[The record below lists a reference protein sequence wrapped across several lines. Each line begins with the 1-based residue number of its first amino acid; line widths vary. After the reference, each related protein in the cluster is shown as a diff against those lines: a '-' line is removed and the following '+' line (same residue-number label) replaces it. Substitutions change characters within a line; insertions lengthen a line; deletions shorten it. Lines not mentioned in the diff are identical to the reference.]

1 MVEFVWGSVG
11 AAVISEEAL
20 EVSGS
25 LAMNEQVSSAIM
37 ISNSDCLVTV
47 PRRISDNCW
56 HLDFF
61 DSSVLGSWM
70 VSCRLVFISL
80 DFSVRSLLR
89 VSKESTLSFS
99 CPHFAMM
106 CHCGCFSLIKCSM
119 CLILAWMSVTSN

>member
-11 AAVISEEAL
+11 AAVVSDGVM

-61 DSSVLGSWM
+61 VSFVL
-70 VSCRLVFISL
+70 
-80 DFSVRSLLR
+80 
-89 VSKESTLSFS
+89 ES
-99 CPHFAMM
+99 
-106 CHCGCFSLIKCSM
+106 
-119 CLILAWMSVTSN
+119 